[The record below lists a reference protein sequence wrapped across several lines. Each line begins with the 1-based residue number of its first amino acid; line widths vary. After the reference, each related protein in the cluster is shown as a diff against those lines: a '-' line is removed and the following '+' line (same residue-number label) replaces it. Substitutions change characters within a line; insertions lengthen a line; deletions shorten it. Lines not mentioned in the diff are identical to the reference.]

1 MSIKPTDTGEWMVDV
16 RPQGRDGP
24 RVRKKFPTKN
34 EAQQFERWVIATQHN
49 KGWMD
54 KPKDRRPFSE
64 LIDLWW
70 AHYGQTLKA
79 GRCTYLA
86 LIAFDA
92 YMKHPRADQ
101 ITHELFSDYRA
112 ARLTEGISPRTINNM
127 QIRVSGVF
135 TALAAAGKFQGDNP
149 MKGLKRAKTK
159 RSQMAFLTNAQIAQL
174 LDETHPNDLRAVRL
188 ALATGARF
196 GEVESLL
203 DEHIIKNRVTYVDT
217 KNGKDRTVP
226 ISPELFKDIKGSI
239 VGRRVFP
246 KLSYTRV
253 RQLLKKLIPDLPNGQ
268 ATHVFRHTF
277 GSHFMMNGGNILAL
291 QKILGHATIEQTM
304 TYAHFAP
311 DYLLDA
317 VRFNP
322 LEYHQDGNV
331 HILPKLG

>member
-1 MSIKPTDTGEWMVDV
+1 MSISKIDSGQYLVDV
-16 RPQGRDGP
+16 RPQGRNG
-24 RVRKKFPTKN
+24 RRIRKKFDTKA
-34 EAQQFERWVIATQHN
+34 EAQQYERWVIATQHN
-49 KGWMD
+49 KGWLE

-64 LIDLWW
+64 LIELWW
-70 AHYGQTLKA
+70 LHYGQTLKA

-86 LIAFDA
+86 LHAFDR

-101 ITHELFSDYRA
+101 ITHELFADYRA
-112 ARLTEGISPRTINNM
+112 ARLTEGISPRTINNA

-135 TALAAAGKFQGDNP
+135 TKLAELGKCHGDNP

-159 RSQMAFLTNAQIAQL
+159 NSEMAFLTTPQIALFLQQAHRDDL
-174 LDETHPNDLRAVRL
+174 LGIRL

-196 GEVESLL
+196 GEVINLQA
-203 DEHIIKNRVTYVDT
+203 EHVVKNRVTYIDT

-226 ISPELFKDIKGSI
+226 ISSSLYSEIKGAI
-239 VGRRVFP
+239 TERRVFP
-246 KLSYTRV
+246 QLHYHRV
-253 RQLLKKLIPDLPNGQ
+253 RNQLKKMIPDLPYGQ

-322 LEYHQDGNV
+322 LEYTAPNE
-331 HILPKLG
+331 

>member
-1 MSIKPTDTGEWMVDV
+1 MSIKSSGSGEWLVDV

-24 RVRKKFPTKN
+24 RVRKKFPTKA
-34 EAQQFERWVIATQHN
+34 EAQAFERWVIVTQHN

-54 KPKDRRPFSE
+54 KPKDRRPLSE
-64 LIDLWW
+64 LIELWW
-70 AHYGQTLKA
+70 LHYGQTLKA

-92 YMKHPRADQ
+92 YMKYPRADQ

-127 QIRVSGVF
+127 QIRLSGVF
-135 TALAAAGKFQGDNP
+135 TALTAAGKFHGENP

-159 RSQMAFLTNAQIAQL
+159 RSKMAFLTKPQIAQL
-174 LDETHPNDLRAVRL
+174 LQETHPNDLRAVRL

-196 GEVESLL
+196 GELESLN
-203 DEHIIKNRVTYVDT
+203 DEQIIKNRVTFADT

-226 ISPELFKDIKGSI
+226 ISAELFKDIKGAI
-239 VGRRVFP
+239 VGRQAFP
-246 KLSYTRV
+246 NVSYTRV
-253 RQLLKKLIPDLPNGQ
+253 RNLLKKLIPDLPNGQ

-277 GSHFMMNGGNILAL
+277 GSHYMMNGGNILAL

-322 LEYHQDGNV
+322 LEYQQDDSV
-331 HILPKLG
+331 HILTKLG